1 MSTGSAAQGSIQI
14 LLVQD
19 HPLLAST
26 IARILSVEADLNI
39 GGIARTGADAAAAAV
54 QGKADVVLMDFQLS
68 DMSGPAAA
76 ALILSQVPRAAIV
89 FHNAEDSEAA
99 LLDAIDAGAIAYL
112 TKSTTAD
119 QIVEAV
125 RRAGRGEVLIPV
137 SLFAKA
143 IKRQNIAMHDKQ
155 VREQNAGQFTR
166 RELEVLKLL
175 ADGLDTTTMATHLGI
190 AVNTVEWHQRHVIE
204 KLHVHSKLQAVVA
217 AARMGLIELTEP

>member
-1 MSTGSAAQGSIQI
+1 MPVPSASQR
-14 LLVQD
+14 LKR
-19 HPLLAST
+19 
-26 IARILSVEADLNI
+26 ARRTFRPANRA
-39 GGIARTGADAAAAAV
+39 ARR
-54 QGKADVVLMDFQLS
+54 GKADVVLMDFHLS

-76 ALILSQVPRAAIV
+76 ALILVQVPRAAIV
-89 FHNAEDSEAA
+89 FHNAEDSEAE
-99 LLDAIDAGAIAYL
+99 LLDAVDAGAIAYL

-143 IKRQNIAMHDKQ
+143 IKRQNIALHDQQ

-175 ADGLDTTTMATHLGI
+175 AEGLDTTTVANNLGI

-217 AARMGLIELTEP
+217 AARIGLIELTEP